1 MHQSF
6 MQLLNL
12 TRFLTFNLIF
22 IYSSLIFKILKTWLL
37 HFCLRLSRL
46 NNTCET
52 LQAVTDNPII
62 GCNTTQFVRLTHPG
76 HTSTPTLYQANTAQS
91 TGHVL
96 GLAHPGNPKCLRAT
110 RALHGPNPC
119 PASAASPSRLQDR
132 QKPCQWDAK
141 HRERDRQ
148 PGNGGS
154 PAQSSSNALCVH
166 LTAF

>member
-6 MQLLNL
+6 MNLLNL

-37 HFCLRLSRL
+37 HFCPRLSRL

-76 HTSTPTLYQANTAQS
+76 HPSTLYQANTAQS
-91 TGHVL
+91 IGRVL
-96 GLAHPGNPKCLRAT
+96 GLANSHLRAGNPKCLCAT

-132 QKPCQWDAK
+132 QKPCWWDAK

-148 PGNGGS
+148 PGNGDS
-154 PAQSSSNALCVH
+154 PA
-166 LTAF
+166 